1 MEADELVRM
10 LSYVADYILIWN
22 PEPRQF
28 GLSTKYDGLV
38 ALRCRAV
45 ILVPTD
51 RQINLFVST
60 SKGLPAKI
68 LSEVIR
74 IFEKVGVDID

>member
-1 MEADELVRM
+1 M
-10 LSYVADYILIWN
+10 LSHIADYILVWN

-28 GLSTKYDGLV
+28 GLSAKYDGLL
-38 ALRCRAV
+38 ALRGRAV

-51 RQINLFVST
+51 GQINLFVSA

-68 LSEVIR
+68 LSEVVR
-74 IFEKVGVDID
+74 IFEKVSVDID